1 MRRGAC
7 LEDGRRPVNGDKEAS
22 AAPSL
27 ADERL
32 LPSREKVPEGGMRG
46 RLRSCAT
53 LPRRPVKLALLA
65 WLAASPAFAQESGR
79 QVCLDLGAQL
89 NRELPKAPD
98 SLHLNND
105 LFLAA
110 RKGCLPELKRTLA
123 AGASRLARDREGD
136 TALAAAARAGRLEVV
151 ETLIAG
157 ATPQE
162 ARQIDMA
169 DARGASP
176 LMLAIHAGRRQ
187 VAAALLAAGAK
198 VDAIDAMGETALAE
212 AAFAADEELGLRL
225 IEAHADPATVD
236 RYGKSPICYAAAR
249 GAAKLVERL
258 LDAGVDVN
266 ARYGHELTAL
276 MWAAGFP
283 DNTPSDHAVAT
294 LKRLIAR
301 GAKLDLVDDRGRSA
315 LMTAAAAN
323 RIETAKALI
332 AAGADRALKDS
343 GGKTALDLAPTEE
356 MQALLR

>member
-7 LEDGRRPVNGDKEAS
+7 LEDGRRPINGDKGAS
-22 AAPSL
+22 AAAAL

-65 WLAASPAFAQESGR
+65 CLAVAPAQAQEGR

-89 NRELPKAPD
+89 DRELPQQPD

-105 LFLAA
+105 LFVAA
-110 RKGCLPELKRTLA
+110 RKGCLSELKRTLA

-162 ARQIDMA
+162 ARQLDMV

-212 AAFAADEELGLRL
+212 AAFAADEDLGARL

-236 RYGKSPICYAAAR
+236 RYGKAPICYAAAR
-249 GAAKLVERL
+249 GAAKLVARL

-294 LKRLIAR
+294 LQLLIAR

-323 RIETAKALI
+323 RGETAKALI
-332 AAGADRALKDS
+332 AAGADRGLKDAQ
-343 GGKTALDLAPTEE
+343 GKTALDLAPTEE
-356 MQALLR
+356 MRALLR